1 VPSGPE
7 SPGYDM
13 NASEEL
19 TMNDDTGGRRR
30 LRRMRPPCPG
40 RGRRPLRRRVISAQ
54 AGWLVLLVAAAAL
67 ALAACS
73 GTSNTPQVAS
83 LGTSSGPGSNTAPAS
98 GGATSSRSTSDNL
111 PGNVTSLLNQW
122 AVCERSNGDPQ
133 QAVPT
138 VDANGVIYITI
149 PQRAQYAGDIHDLTG
164 TCTQYLAQ
172 AQNELRAANPVA
184 PAPGNAEFLKW
195 VNCVRANGVPDYPYP
210 TGDTTNFQGSGV
222 DPNSPLVARVSQL
235 CGKKLGLP
243 TWWVNG
249 TPTPGALEVHT
260 AGQSVNRTAPACFF
274 QKVDPCSGEITKS
287 PGSGSGNGPG
297 AAVNG

>member
-1 VPSGPE
+1 M
-7 SPGYDM
+7 DTC
-13 NASEEL
+13 EEL
-19 TMNDDTGGRRR
+19 KMNDDTGGRRR
-30 LRRMRPPCPG
+30 LRRMWPPCPA
-40 RGRRPLRRRVISAQ
+40 RGRRPVRRRVISAQ
-54 AGWLVLLVAAAAL
+54 AGWLTVLVATATL

-73 GTSNTPQVAS
+73 GTSTTPQVAS
-83 LGTSSGPGSNTAPAS
+83 LGTGSGPGSNTAPAS
-98 GGATSSRSTSDNL
+98 GGATSRSTSDSL

-133 QAVPT
+133 QTVPT

-149 PQRAQYAGDIHDLTG
+149 PQRAQYAGDIHELTG

-184 PAPGNAEFLKW
+184 ASPDNAEFLKW

-222 DPNSPLVARVSQL
+222 DPNSPLVERVSQL
-235 CGKKLGLP
+235 CGRKLGLP

-249 TPTPGALEVHT
+249 TPTPGAVEVHT
-260 AGQSVNRTAPACFF
+260 AGQPVNRTAPACFF
-274 QKVDPCSGEITKS
+274 RKVDPCSGDITKS
-287 PGSGSGNGPG
+287 PGSGSSNGSG

>member
-1 VPSGPE
+1 M
-7 SPGYDM
+7 D
-13 NASEEL
+13 AREEL
-19 TMNDDTGGRRR
+19 KMNDDTGGRRR
-30 LRRMRPPCPG
+30 LRRMRPPCTG
-40 RGRRPLRRRVISAQ
+40 RGRQPRRRRVISAQ
-54 AGWLVLLVAAAAL
+54 AGWLVLLAAAAAL
-67 ALAACS
+67 ALTACS
-73 GTSNTPQVAS
+73 GTSHTPQVAS

-98 GGATSSRSTSDNL
+98 GGATSRSTSDKL

-138 VDANGVIYITI
+138 VDANGVIYLTI

-222 DPNSPLVARVSQL
+222 DPNSPLVARVGQL

-274 QKVDPCSGEITKS
+274 QKVDPCSGDITKS
-287 PGSGSGNGPG
+287 PGSGASNGPG

>member
-1 VPSGPE
+1 
-7 SPGYDM
+7 M

-30 LRRMRPPCPG
+30 LRRMRPPCTG
-40 RGRRPLRRRVISAQ
+40 RGRQSLRRRVISAQ
-54 AGWLVLLVAAAAL
+54 AGRLVLLVAAAAL

-83 LGTSSGPGSNTAPAS
+83 LGTSSGPGSNAAPAS
-98 GGATSSRSTSDNL
+98 GGATSRNTSDNL

-184 PAPGNAEFLKW
+184 PAPEGAEFLKW

-222 DPNSPLVARVSQL
+222 NPNSPLVARVSQL

-287 PGSGSGNGPG
+287 PGSGSSNAPG
-297 AAVNG
+297 AGVNG

>member
-1 VPSGPE
+1 MDAG
-7 SPGYDM
+7 
-13 NASEEL
+13 EEL
-19 TMNDDTGGRRR
+19 TMNDDSGGRRR
-30 LRRMRPPCPG
+30 LRRVRPPRTG
-40 RGRRPLRRRVISAQ
+40 RGRQPLRRRVISAQ

-83 LGTSSGPGSNTAPAS
+83 PGTSSGPGSNTAPAS
-98 GGATSSRSTSDNL
+98 GGATSRSTPDNL

-184 PAPGNAEFLKW
+184 LAPGNAEFLKW

-210 TGDTTNFQGSGV
+210 TGDTTKFQGSGV

-287 PGSGSGNGPG
+287 PGSGSSNGPG
-297 AAVNG
+297 AAING

>member
-1 VPSGPE
+1 M
-7 SPGYDM
+7 D
-13 NASEEL
+13 AREEF
-19 TMNDDTGGRRR
+19 TMNDETGGRRR
-30 LRRMRPPCPG
+30 FRRMRPPGTG
-40 RGRRPLRRRVISAQ
+40 RGRRPLRRRVISGQ
-54 AGWLVLLVAAAAL
+54 AGGLPVLVAAAAL

-73 GTSNTPQVAS
+73 GTSTTPQVAS

-98 GGATSSRSTSDNL
+98 GGATSRSTSDSL

-122 AVCERSNGDPQ
+122 AACERSNGDPQ
-133 QAVPT
+133 QTVPS

-149 PQRAQYAGDIHDLTG
+149 PQRAQYAGDIHELTG

-184 PAPGNAEFLKW
+184 PAPEGAEFLKW

-210 TGDTTNFQGSGV
+210 TGDSTNFQGSGV
-222 DPNSPLVARVSQL
+222 DPDSPLVERVGQL

-260 AGQSVNRTAPACFF
+260 AGEPVNPTAPTCFF
-274 QKVDPCSGEITKS
+274 QKVDPCSGDSTKS